1 MSELVGARAP
11 GWLRIV
17 AALGLVWNLFGVYQY
32 LMTVGVVAGADAA
45 AVAAMPAWVT
55 GAFAVA
61 VFGGALGC
69 VGLLMLKGWSKL
81 LLLRFAA
88 GRAGDGCLDV
98 RPERVGRHDAQR
110 GDGSD
115 RLRGGHR
122 GPARLA
128 VLFGG
133 QEGLAQLKQ
142 ASGGYISPRARRMAY
157 QRATLEL
164 CCCSVSAKTW
174 PPVPSATKNKRSRRL
189 GIEHRGDRSRA
200 RDWRSARSAGRRVA

>member
-81 LLLRFAA
+81 LLLVSLLGVLAM
-88 GRAGDGCLDV
+88 DV
-98 RPERVGRHDAQR
+98 WMFVLSGLGGTMPNAEMAVTACVVVIAVVLVWL
-110 GDGSD
+110 SYSAD
-115 RLRGGHR
+115 RKGWL
-122 GPARLA
+122 
-128 VLFGG
+128 
-133 QEGLAQLKQ
+133 
-142 ASGGYISPRARRMAY
+142 S
-157 QRATLEL
+157 
-164 CCCSVSAKTW
+164 
-174 PPVPSATKNKRSRRL
+174 
-189 GIEHRGDRSRA
+189 
-200 RDWRSARSAGRRVA
+200 